1 MRALLWTLALLLVAS
16 GCAYPRRDTLTYAAP
31 KTVGLIQDE
40 PSGLYSI
47 RLIGAE
53 LPHYKGAGLA
63 WDSDGSGPDPFL
75 RLLLDGR
82 LVWES
87 PAQENTHRPEWNIT
101 LPRNI
106 FVAPMTKF
114 RIEIWDKDTA
124 SSDPAGSVVRTGLP
138 GNALP
143 NAVARLA
150 LDNLGAVAITVSSP
164 IPSKGVGLRFE
175 IHDDGLAVLAVE
187 QFSPAARA
195 GIQIGDLITAIGDS
209 RVETVGGDRA
219 ASLLSLAA
227 DRGAA
232 LKVTDSKGRTREARL
247 DGGYLWLIM

>member
-1 MRALLWTLALLLVAS
+1 MLLAS

-31 KTVGLIQDE
+31 KTEGLIQDQ

-53 LPHYKGAGLA
+53 IPPFKGAGLP

-75 RLLLDGR
+75 RLILDGR
-82 LVWES
+82 VIWES
-87 PAQENTHRPEWNIT
+87 PPQEDTNRPEWNIT

-114 RIEIWDKDTA
+114 RIELWDKDTA
-124 SSDPAGSVVRTGLP
+124 SSDPAGSVVRAGLP
-138 GNALP
+138 ENALP

-150 LDNLGAVAITVSSP
+150 LDNLGAVSITVSSP
-164 IPSKGVGLRFE
+164 TPSKGVGLRFE
-175 IHDDGLAVLAVE
+175 IHDDGLSVLAVE
-187 QFSPAARA
+187 PFSPAARA
-195 GIQIGDLITAIGDS
+195 GIKPGDLITAIGES

-232 LKVTDSKGRTREARL
+232 LQVKDSRGRTREAQL
-247 DGGYLWLIM
+247 DGSYLWLIM